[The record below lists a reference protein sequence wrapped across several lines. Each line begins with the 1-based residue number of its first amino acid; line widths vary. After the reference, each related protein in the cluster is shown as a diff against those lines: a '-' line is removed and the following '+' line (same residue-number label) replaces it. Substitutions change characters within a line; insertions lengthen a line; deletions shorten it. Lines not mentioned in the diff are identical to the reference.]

1 SSRRRHT
8 RFSRDWSSDVCSSD
22 LVAGE
27 ALEERGERRMLMP
40 QRLLQR
46 HRRHL
51 RQERQ
56 ILGLLPLRE
65 SGVSRLVGGGF
76 LFGGVALLPFGERL
90 VPDQA
95 YTAERAPQQGGLL
108 GVRVGP
114 DLVRGP
120 HKINFTQEVTLC
132 KRNTLVAYAIPPRR
146 ERRGILAVLR

>member
-56 ILGLLPLRE
+56 ILGLLPFRE

-76 LFGGVALLPFGERL
+76 LFGGVALLPFGEGL
-90 VPDQA
+90 VPHQA
-95 YTAERAPQQGGLL
+95 YTSERAPQQGGLL

-114 DLVRGP
+114 DL
-120 HKINFTQEVTLC
+120 
-132 KRNTLVAYAIPPRR
+132 Y
-146 ERRGILAVLR
+146 AVLTKSGLLRRLTCVNAIRLWRTPFLPAVNG